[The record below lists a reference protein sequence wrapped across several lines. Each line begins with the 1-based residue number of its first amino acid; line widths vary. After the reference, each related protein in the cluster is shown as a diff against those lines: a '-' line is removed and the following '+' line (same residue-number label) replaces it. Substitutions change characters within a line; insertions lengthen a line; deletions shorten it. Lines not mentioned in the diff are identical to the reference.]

1 MRVKILTRKIMTIN
15 PEKYPSKYSNGKQ
28 VTPAQF
34 ITEMICE
41 RKALI
46 DKVDLHYKFWTQK
59 YWAMFYRNQIASANK
74 LVKQYDPK
82 AIIRA
87 LQTAQGKKIYSLRA
101 PHLVSIIEQ
110 QVAKIEQETKTKV
123 VSIDRATNKTF
134 GSKEINP
141 NNNNIISRLKGL
153 DQ

>member
-1 MRVKILTRKIMTIN
+1 MRVRILTPKTMTIN
-15 PEKYPSKYSNGKQ
+15 PDKYPSKYSNGKQ

-74 LVKQYDPK
+74 LVKKYDPK

-101 PHLVSIIEQ
+101 PHLIAIIEQ
-110 QVAKIEQETKTKV
+110 QAANIAQEAKNKA
-123 VSIDRATNKTF
+123 VSIDRTTNKTF
-134 GSKEINP
+134 GSKEIHP
-141 NNNNIISRLKGL
+141 KNNIISRLKGL